1 MYNIRK
7 ATVFDAEKLAVLGKE
22 FFAFSA
28 FKDFVEYDVESA
40 EQNIL
45 KLLTQGIVFVAED
58 GDEIVGAI
66 VGLLSP
72 LWFNSNAFVATEL
85 AWFIAEEH
93 RKGTVGIRLYKAFEE
108 WGYANGAQAIVM
120 SDLVVDGGTPAS
132 QLFDKLGFTTIERSH
147 IKKRG

>member
-45 KLLTQGIVFVAED
+45 KLLV
-58 GDEIVGAI
+58 
-66 VGLLSP
+66 
-72 LWFNSNAFVATEL
+72 
-85 AWFIAEEH
+85 
-93 RKGTVGIRLYKAFEE
+93 
-108 WGYANGAQAIVM
+108 
-120 SDLVVDGGTPAS
+120 
-132 QLFDKLGFTTIERSH
+132 
-147 IKKRG
+147 

>member
-7 ATVFDAEKLAVLGKE
+7 ATVFDAEKLANLGEE

-28 FKDFVEYDVESA
+28 FKDFVTYDVASA

-45 KLLTQGIVFVAED
+45 KLLTQGVVFVAED
-58 GDEIVGAI
+58 GDEIVGSI
-66 VGLLSP
+66 IGILSP
-72 LWFNSNAFVATEL
+72 LWFNSHTTVATEL
-85 AWFIAEEH
+85 AWFISEEH
-93 RKGTVGIRLYKAFEE
+93 RKGTVGIRLYRAFEE
-108 WGYANGAQAIVM
+108 WGYSNGAQAIVM
-120 SDLVVDGGTPAS
+120 SDLVVEGGTPAG